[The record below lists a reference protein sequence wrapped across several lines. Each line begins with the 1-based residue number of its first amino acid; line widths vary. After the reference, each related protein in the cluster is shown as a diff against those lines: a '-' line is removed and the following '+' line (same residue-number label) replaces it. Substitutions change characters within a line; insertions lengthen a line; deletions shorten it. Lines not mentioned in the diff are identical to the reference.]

1 MSPLSLCPAPHLAGE
16 AGNEP
21 DATRNLLLLPEGQQ
35 PGQPAGEDGGR
46 DPILPA
52 QVLPEEQAAWP
63 EAWPGRSAMPSC
75 CLDAL
80 HDLDRPWQSL
90 NAV

>member
-1 MSPLSLCPAPHLAGE
+1 MSPLSLCHAPHLAGE

-21 DATRNLLLLPEGQQ
+21 DATRNLLLLPEGRQ

-63 EAWPGRSAMPSC
+63 EAWPGRSAMHPC
-75 CLDAL
+75 CLTPCVTLTDPGS
-80 HDLDRPWQSL
+80 R
-90 NAV
+90 